1 MDEPQS
7 VQEIAGPGRLASPV
21 NGAHPRDSKTTGL
34 FCHIRPFA
42 ERLFVFTVLGTDDA
56 RKGKVEGIDG
66 YARDLLLAKG
76 DADYEATGLELGK
89 ITIVAAAAIAQAHAI
104 GVESHKG
111 DYDRVEF
118 VRGDSGVAPIF
129 SITDRRKGAHRM
141 CDKRG
146 GTVEIILVRDNAHLH
161 ALTILKIWKHGRE
174 GDTRSRIVKGGD
186 EFAQI
191 DFTSHG
197 GVGGNDGLAAH
208 ARREGLLGCICK
220 IGTNR
225 MRFAGAKGRG
235 QSIALRD
242 DPGANLSF

>member
-1 MDEPQS
+1 ML
-7 VQEIAGPGRLASPV
+7 V
-21 NGAHPRDSKTTGL
+21 
-34 FCHIRPFA
+34 
-42 ERLFVFTVLGTDDA
+42 TDDA
-56 RKGKVEGIDG
+56 RKGEVEGIDG

-129 SITDRRKGAHRM
+129 SITDRRKGPHRM

-146 GTVEIILVRDNAHLH
+146 GIVKIILVRDNAHLH

-174 GDTRSRIVKGGD
+174 GDARSRIVKGGD
-186 EFAQI
+186 EFTQI
-191 DFTSHG
+191 SLTPHG
-197 GVGGNDGLAAH
+197 GVDGNDGLAAH
-208 ARREGLLGCICK
+208 ARREGLFDCICK
-220 IGTNR
+220 IGANR
-225 MRFAGAKGRG
+225 ARFAGAEGGSKC
-235 QSIALRD
+235 IALRD
-242 DPGANLSF
+242 NLGANLSFYLGNIVIAGAII

>member
-1 MDEPQS
+1 M
-7 VQEIAGPGRLASPV
+7 
-21 NGAHPRDSKTTGL
+21 
-34 FCHIRPFA
+34 
-42 ERLFVFTVLGTDDA
+42 LGTDDA

-66 YARDLLLAKG
+66 YARDLLFAKG

-146 GTVEIILVRDNAHLH
+146 GTVEIILV
-161 ALTILKIWKHGRE
+161 
-174 GDTRSRIVKGGD
+174 
-186 EFAQI
+186 
-191 DFTSHG
+191 
-197 GVGGNDGLAAH
+197 
-208 ARREGLLGCICK
+208 
-220 IGTNR
+220 
-225 MRFAGAKGRG
+225 
-235 QSIALRD
+235 
-242 DPGANLSF
+242 